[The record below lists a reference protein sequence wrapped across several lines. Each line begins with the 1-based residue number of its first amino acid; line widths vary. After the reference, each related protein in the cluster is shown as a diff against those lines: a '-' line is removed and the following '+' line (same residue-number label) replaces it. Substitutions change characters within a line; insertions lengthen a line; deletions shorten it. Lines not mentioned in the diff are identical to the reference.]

1 MFYDYLLGHV
11 EALLFASGTP
21 ISEEKIATILSI
33 PRGQVAD
40 LIQKLQ
46 DDFVGER
53 RGLMIQKV
61 AGGYQLATKPE
72 LIEVVNKLADVTE
85 TKLTT
90 AALETLA
97 IIAFK
102 QPVTKPEIEA
112 IRGVN
117 IDRVMATLLDYDL
130 IREAGRKEALGRPI
144 LYVTTENFLR
154 MVGLNSLREL
164 PDLPEGALELPVEE
178 EQVV

>member
-11 EALLFASGTP
+11 EALLFASGAP

-33 PRGQVAD
+33 PHSQVAE

-72 LIEVVNKLADVTE
+72 LIAVVNRLADITE

-117 IDRVMATLLDYDL
+117 IDRVMNTLLDYDL
-130 IREAGRKEALGRPI
+130 IREAGRKDALGRPI

-164 PDLPEGALELPVEE
+164 PDLPVGALELPVEE